1 MSIAQV
7 LGWIATILFSVM
19 IIPQMVKTIRLK
31 DTSGVSLLLFI
42 IFLIA
47 NVIALT
53 YAILINQSPL
63 VVKYVIAI
71 ITTLVYIGIYTYYKR
86 MKKLRDSF

>member
-1 MSIAQV
+1 MNIAQV

-63 VVKYVIAI
+63 VVKYVVAI
-71 ITTLVYIGIYTYYKR
+71 ITTLVYIGIYAYYKR
-86 MKKLRDSF
+86 MKKLRDGF